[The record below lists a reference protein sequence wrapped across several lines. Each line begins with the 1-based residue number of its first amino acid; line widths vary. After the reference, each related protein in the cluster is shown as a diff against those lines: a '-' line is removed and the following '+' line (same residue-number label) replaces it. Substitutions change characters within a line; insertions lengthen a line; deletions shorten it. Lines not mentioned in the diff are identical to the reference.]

1 MGKYLKFI
9 LIPAKTIPNTV
20 SLKYA
25 LAYWMKLSVNIL
37 SNTITQSAG
46 QNYIK
51 VCLPK
56 LYFRLYSKPIYNTKR
71 HNKMDKCIF
80 KIADQNYSQDC
91 WTKLYQYM
99 MASAL
104 IKIDE

>member
-56 LYFRLYSKPIYNTKR
+56 LFFQILFQTYIQHEK
-71 HNKMDKCIF
+71 
-80 KIADQNYSQDC
+80 AQQNGQMY
-91 WTKLYQYM
+91 
-99 MASAL
+99 
-104 IKIDE
+104 I